1 MDDGQAPPPRRQIK
15 DSRQLRALA
24 HPLRLALLQYLM
36 AVGPRTASAC
46 AAEVGSSASNISW
59 HLRHLAQYGLVEPVE
74 ATDQRERPWRA
85 AQVGLDFGEM
95 SADPA
100 TMAEQDA
107 LIAAGLAEED
117 QLTRRFLARRD
128 TLDPEW
134 LAAARLDNYV
144 LRATPQ
150 EARELAGKIDDLL
163 RPYLATVRE
172 DPPEEAALTYTGVR
186 LFPRLDAAGRSK

>member
-1 MDDGQAPPPRRQIK
+1 MVDGQAPPPRRQIK

-36 AVGPRTASAC
+36 AVGPRTASEC

-59 HLRHLAQYGLVEPVE
+59 HLRHLAQYGLVEPTE
-74 ATDQRERPWRA
+74 ASDQRERPWRA
-85 AQVGLDFGEM
+85 AQVGLDFGAM

-107 LIAAGLAEED
+107 LIVAGLTEED

-128 TLDPEW
+128 TLDPQW
-134 LAAARLDNYV
+134 LATARLDNYV
-144 LRATPQ
+144 LRTTPQ
-150 EARELAGKIDDLL
+150 EARELAEKIDTLL

-172 DPPEEAALTYTGVR
+172 DPPEDAVLAYAGLR
-186 LFPRLDAAGRSK
+186 LFPRLDAAGRTV

>member
-1 MDDGQAPPPRRQIK
+1 M
-15 DSRQLRALA
+15 RALA

-36 AVGPRTASAC
+36 AVGPRTASEC

-59 HLRHLAQYGLVEPVE
+59 HLRNLARYGLVEAAD

-107 LIAAGLAEED
+107 LIAAGIAEED

-128 TLDPEW
+128 ALDADW

-150 EARELAGKIDDLL
+150 EARDLAEKIDALL

-172 DPPEEAALTYTGVR
+172 DPPEEAVLAYTGVR
-186 LFPRLDAAGRSK
+186 LFPRLDAAGRTG

>member
-1 MDDGQAPPPRRQIK
+1 MVDGQEPPPRRRIK

-36 AVGPRTASAC
+36 AVGPRTASEC

-59 HLRHLAQYGLVEPVE
+59 HLRHLAEYGLVEAAD
-74 ATDQRERPWRA
+74 ATNQRERPWRA
-85 AQVGLDFGEM
+85 SQVGLDFGEM

-107 LIAAGLAEED
+107 LIAGGLAEED
-117 QLTRRFLARRD
+117 QLTRRFLTRRD

-134 LAAARLDNYV
+134 LAAARLDSYV

-150 EARELAGKIDDLL
+150 EARELAEKIDTLL
-163 RPYLATVRE
+163 RPYLAAVRD
-172 DPPEEAALTYTGVR
+172 DPPEGAVLAYTGVR
-186 LFPRLDAAGRSK
+186 LFPRLDAAGRSE